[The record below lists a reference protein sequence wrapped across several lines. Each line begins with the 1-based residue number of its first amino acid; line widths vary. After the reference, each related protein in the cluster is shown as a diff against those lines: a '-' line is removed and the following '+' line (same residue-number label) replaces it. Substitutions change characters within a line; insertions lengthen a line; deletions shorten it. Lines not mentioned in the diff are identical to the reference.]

1 MEMTIT
7 SIDEGWEIYNSGT
20 WYYILGN
27 YDDGY
32 EVYDDLNHID
42 RELYSNKD
50 FESCLM
56 WVYNS

>member
-1 MEMTIT
+1 MGMTIT

-32 EVYDDLNHID
+32 DDVHG
-42 RELYSNKD
+42 RHVHV
-50 FESCLM
+50 C
-56 WVYNS
+56 